1 MDSNDTKQDNTKVSK
16 SPTPFQYGM
25 GLLLLGT
32 SAGLTLYTKKTQS
45 ILNQMNQ
52 MKRNREM
59 RFPKKMEGPLSKEEW
74 ERTRSRWEKDDL

>member
-1 MDSNDTKQDNTKVSK
+1 MDSNHTNKDAKDKTY
-16 SPTPFQYGM
+16 PTAFQYGM

-52 MKRNREM
+52 MKRNRNM
-59 RFPKKMEGPLSKEEW
+59 RFPKKQEGPLTKEEW